1 MITAGI
7 DVGLEN
13 LKIVILKDGEIIATG
28 SAPSGGGKR
37 GKRVAEVWEK
47 LLKETELSRGDV
59 NKIIATGQG
68 KTDVGFASDKV
79 VEAVADARGAR
90 FLYPQATSV
99 IDIGADQ
106 TRVVTLGDGPRI
118 NEVVLNLKC
127 AAGLGLFLT
136 RMAGRLGMT
145 LDELSKIAIDG
156 DAVLKVNDTCRVFA
170 ELDALGLLNRN
181 ATREE
186 VARAVIEAVAVRI
199 NAILNDKIKPAINST
214 VLFGG
219 VSRNQALVDALKK
232 RSGINFLIPEKA
244 EYGCALGAAV
254 LAAE

>member
-13 LKIVILKDGEIIATG
+13 LKIVILKDGEIIAAG

-37 GKRVAEVWEK
+37 GKRVAELWEA
-47 LLKETELSRGDV
+47 LLKEAKLSRGDV

-79 VEAVADARGAR
+79 VEAVADAHGAR
-90 FLYPQATSV
+90 FLYPSATSV
-99 IDIGADQ
+99 VDIGADQ
-106 TRVVTLGDGPRI
+106 TRVVTLGEGTRVL
-118 NEVVLNLKC
+118 EVVLNQKC
-127 AAGLGLFLT
+127 AAGMGLFLT
-136 RMAGRLGMT
+136 RMAGRLDMT
-145 LDELSKIAIDG
+145 LDELSGINADG
-156 DAVLKVNDTCRVFA
+156 NTGLRVNDTCRVFA
-170 ELDALGLLNRN
+170 ELDALGWLNRN
-181 ATREE
+181 ASREE
-186 VARAVIEAVAVRI
+186 VARAVIEMVAVRI

-219 VSRNQALVDALKK
+219 VSRNSALVSALRR
-232 RSGINFLIPEKA
+232 RSGINFLIPDRA